1 MATATRTAR
10 RPATGPKEVLYSW
23 EGKDKTGKMIRGEM
37 RAAGEKVVQATMR
50 RQGVM
55 ITKVK
60 SRSSRVARASPT
72 RTSPC
77 SRQLATMMRSGVPLL
92 QAFDIAMKGSG
103 TLARAHAQR
112 YPQRRGDRQQPFARL
127 PQAPGSLLTPFTA
140 TSWRPGN
147 RPVSWIRCWT
157 VSPTTRKDP
166 RHQEQDQVR
175 IVLPARRCR
184 GRGDRDLGDDAVRD
198 T

>member
-60 SRSSRVARASPT
+60 KQKLSRGSRITDKDIALFT
-72 RTSPC
+72 
-77 SRQLATMMRSGVPLL
+77 RQLATMMRSGVPLL

-103 TLARAHAQR
+103 NPSLARMLNDIRNDVETGSNLSHAFR
-112 YPQRRGDRQQPFARL
+112 KHPVF
-127 PQAPGSLLTPFTA
+127 STPFTA
-140 TSWRPGN
+140 TSWRPAN

-157 VSPTTRKDP
+157 VSPTTRKRSSP
-166 RHQEQDQVR
+166 SR
-175 IVLPARRCR
+175 ARSSPHCSTRSPLSWSR
-184 GRGDRDLGDDAVRD
+184 RS
-198 T
+198 